1 MANCAYLGPVP
12 QLTRPEA
19 VVLALHAL
27 GGDERSLDT
36 EDVAIEVA
44 KLVPGMFDWQK
55 YPDQI
60 DKELVRVA
68 LSDAR
73 LKKKWVVGAHDKEGW
88 MLTPSG
94 VAFAKRSNSR
104 LSEQPA
110 SRSRGRTEQQQNRE
124 RVRLLS
130 TKAFERFRAD
140 RLDELTDEELDAF
153 FRLNPYVREQAREQ
167 KITRLENQFG
177 DDPELGELVGAL
189 AERVRERVQ

>member
-1 MANCAYLGPVP
+1 MP

-19 VVLALHAL
+19 VVLALLAL
-27 GGDERSLDT
+27 RGDERSLDT

-44 KLVPGMFDWQK
+44 RLVPGMFAWQK

-94 VAFAKRSNSR
+94 VAFAERSNGR
-104 LSEQPA
+104 LSKQPA
-110 SRSRGRTEQQQNRE
+110 SRSRGRSEQQQNRE
-124 RVRLLS
+124 RIRLLS
-130 TKAFERFRAD
+130 TRAFDRFQSGQ
-140 RLDELTDEELDAF
+140 LDELTDEELNAF

-167 KITRLENQFG
+167 KITRIENQFG

-189 AERVRERVQ
+189 AERVREREQ